1 MTDAIASLF
10 VRKLQA
16 DAEYYARHPV
26 EIGLMFEDCCSEVA
40 QIEAINRGDR
50 DAINCRV

>member
-1 MTDAIASLF
+1 MTEAIASLF

-16 DAEYYARHPV
+16 DAEYYARHPE
-26 EIGLMFEDCCSEVA
+26 EIDLMFADCCNEAA

-50 DAINCRV
+50 DAIDSRV

>member
-16 DAEYYARHPV
+16 DAEYYTQHPE
-26 EIGLMFEDCCSEVA
+26 EIDLMFEDFCNEVA
-40 QIEAINRGDR
+40 QIEAINQGDR